1 MYIGDKIKELR
12 KQKNMTL
19 LELSKTS
26 GVQIATLSRIEHKKM
41 VGTLE
46 SHIKIA
52 QALGVDITSL
62 YANIR
67 EGSPKDREK
76 EKKLAE
82 SFVHN
87 DRASIQILTTRL
99 MNKKMMPVLI
109 RLEAGGKTTPE
120 ENQLGTEKFIF
131 VLDGKLEVT
140 AGKEKTLVSKNGSLY
155 FDASLP
161 HFFTNAGQSVTK
173 ALCVCTPVA
182 L

>member
-12 KQKNMTL
+12 RQKNMTL
-19 LELSKTS
+19 LELSQKS

-46 SHIKIA
+46 SHMKIA
-52 QALGVDITSL
+52 QALNIDITSL

-67 EGSPKDREK
+67 EENSKEKEK
-76 EKKLAE
+76 EKKFTE

-87 DRASIQILTTRL
+87 DKASLQILTTRL
-99 MNKKMMPVLI
+99 MNKKMMPILI
-109 RLEAGGKTTPE
+109 RLEPGGKTTQE
-120 ENQLGTEKFIF
+120 ENNLGTEKFIF
-131 VLDGKLEVT
+131 VLDGKIEVSV
-140 AGKEKTLVSKNGSLY
+140 GKEKTQVGKNGSLY

-161 HFFTNAGQSVTK
+161 HFFTNAGQSTAK
-173 ALCVCTPVA
+173 ALCVCTPIA